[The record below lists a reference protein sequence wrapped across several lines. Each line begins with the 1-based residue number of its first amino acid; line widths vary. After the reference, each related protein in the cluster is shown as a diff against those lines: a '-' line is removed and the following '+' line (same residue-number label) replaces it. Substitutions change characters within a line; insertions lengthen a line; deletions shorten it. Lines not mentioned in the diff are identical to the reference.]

1 MSISLPKC
9 VKSISVVTMT
19 LAKNPKI
26 DIWPKQRF
34 LRSLVGF
41 LENVLSQH
49 HFIRVLES
57 YIKYFSTEIE
67 GKLPIGELF
76 LKAS

>member
-1 MSISLPKC
+1 MIKRNFQWTKCFMSIPLSKC

-19 LAKNPKI
+19 LAKNPKF

-49 HFIRVLES
+49 HFIRVLE
-57 YIKYFSTEIE
+57 TR
-67 GKLPIGELF
+67 
-76 LKAS
+76 